1 MMAHKAVFLDRDD
14 TIVDDPGYI
23 RSPEQLRLI
32 PGAAEALKQ
41 LKKMGYLLVVITNQS
56 GVARGFV
63 TEEQLEEIHQELRRQ
78 LAADNATID
87 GLYYCPYHPDGE
99 IKDFSVE
106 SNLRK
111 PNAGMLFQAEEDLD
125 IDLTQSWM
133 IGDSYRDI
141 QAGKAAGCHTVL
153 VDVPGKIRE
162 KKKTDTEPDR
172 KAVNLR
178 EAVNIIRMYEFHQ
191 KAKSAKGSSEQG
203 QSPEDAAES
212 SEPDPAGD
220 KPETIDPV
228 SPPQTQTQEAVEE
241 RPTTPPVAVPESS
254 VETETEDVSV
264 KEPQAVKPEPAKVY
278 TAKSPSQ
285 TETPQ
290 HTEPGSETHHLLE
303 EIALRL
309 KRKDREGLYQEFSV
323 FKLLSLMIQVVA
335 VFCLIISLCFWLSPK
350 VGSEPV
356 LIMIGYSIALQL
368 VVIALLMMHS
378 KD

>member
-1 MMAHKAVFLDRDD
+1 MMVHKAVFLDRDD

-41 LKKMGYLLVVITNQS
+41 LRKMGYLLVIVTNQS
-56 GVARGFV
+56 GVARGFI
-63 TEEQLEEIHQELRRQ
+63 TEEQLENIHQELKRK
-78 LAADNATID
+78 LAAENTMID

-99 IKDFSVE
+99 VKDFSVE

-111 PNAGMLFQAEEDLD
+111 PNAGMFFQAEEDLD

-141 QAGKAAGCHTVL
+141 QAGKAAGCQTIL

-162 KKKTDTEPDR
+162 KKKTDAEPDR

-191 KAKSAKGSSEQG
+191 KAQSVKEATEESQSSED
-203 QSPEDAAES
+203 SAES
-212 SEPDPAGD
+212 SEPEPADQAISD
-220 KPETIDPV
+220 KPETIEPMAEETPTMQPAA
-228 SPPQTQTQEAVEE
+228 SPKPNAEA
-241 RPTTPPVAVPESS
+241 A
-254 VETETEDVSV
+254 TEDELM
-264 KEPQAVKPEPAKVY
+264 KESQTVNPELAKVY

-285 TETPQ
+285 TEAPQ
-290 HTEPGSETHHLLE
+290 HLEPGNETHHLLE

-309 KRKDREGLYQEFSV
+309 KRKDREGLYREFSV

-335 VFCLIISLCFWLSPK
+335 VFSLIISLCFWLSPK
-350 VGSEPV
+350 IGGEPV
-356 LIMIGYSIALQL
+356 VIMIGYSIALQL
-368 VVIALLMMHS
+368 IVIAFLMMHS
-378 KD
+378 RD